1 MKVSI
6 LRNGFKKKR
15 GVPFRGSFY
24 VLRFKKIKKEGSPL
38 GAPFAFIYI
47 IYIIYL
53 IRNIVGPGGMV

>member
-6 LRNGFKKKR
+6 LRNGFKNKKG

-47 IYIIYL
+47 IYII
-53 IRNIVGPGGMV
+53 